1 MKTNVF
7 IISTI
12 VGLFILF
19 ACESG
24 QARKERLAREESQQI
39 ESGLFKTPGDSNNM
53 ELSGDSIPSE
63 DAEDEIIIDPEI
75 YEKYINNSLDTGDT
89 PYSKYFGGNLSCEE
103 DGCSKLIIE
112 SPMNSD
118 VLVIIKKGGNVVRHA
133 YLKAGSSYTFTFLN
147 GEYQPFF
154 YFGKGWNPEK
164 EMKNGEIAGGF
175 IVDEYF
181 GKDSRQTF
189 KDETLEYVLAY
200 QKSGNFGIVPSNQN
214 EAF

>member
-1 MKTNVF
+1 MKTSAFF
-7 IISTI
+7 ISIIASL
-12 VGLFILF
+12 VILF

-24 QARKERLAREESQQI
+24 QAKKERLAREESQQI
-39 ESGLFKTPGDSNNM
+39 ESELLKSTGDIM
-53 ELSGDSIPSE
+53 PGDSIPSE
-63 DAEDEIIIDPEI
+63 DEEEEIAIDPEI
-75 YEKYINNSLDTGDT
+75 YEKYINSSLDTGDT
-89 PYSKYFGGNLSCEE
+89 PYSKYFGRNLSCEE

-118 VLVIIKKGGNVVRHA
+118 VLVILKKGGNVVRHA
-133 YLKAGSSYTFTFLN
+133 YIKAGSSYTFTFLN

-214 EAF
+214 EAL